1 MSDAEEGPDLDRDPL
16 IEALRRDIDKTLL
29 RRNLAMTPQQR
40 VDQLIEMQ
48 RFAAELAE
56 AGRKARERR

>member
-1 MSDAEEGPDLDRDPL
+1 MSDAREESELDRDPL